1 MGRFSLFIL
10 CLFFLGCDDFF
21 RQEVQLTDKNFKKE
35 LIVQAICPADS
46 PFKILLSHTF
56 IQNSNFQLDPNLKDA
71 RVSISDGV
79 KKVILPYK
87 RTLILPKTLGI
98 VAGRNDFPGP
108 EESEIMEFG
117 VDSDFFQTGKTY
129 ELKIVWDGQEVMG
142 VCQIP
147 GEPNDLEKKPG
158 FGIKEYQRFN
168 SPGISGTTGINIF
181 PERDLDK
188 KYSYLTTVEIYEKS
202 QGKYVDVHPF
212 ISDFLIKKNELNE
225 FVDSTGIPFYGG
237 YGSSGTVNGRAQ
249 TDSGKFTIMS
259 IMPKDGEFF
268 ENLHR
273 FYFSNSFTSEPLPL
287 SQNLIGAHGLFIG
300 VNKRTWCFKPNH
312 SNGEINFEFRVCN

>member
-21 RQEVQLTDKNFKKE
+21 RQEIQLNDDNFKKE

-56 IQNSNFQLDPNLKDA
+56 IQNSNFQLDPNLKEA
-71 RVSISDGV
+71 KVSISDGIKEV
-79 KKVILPYK
+79 VLPYK
-87 RTLILPKTLGI
+87 RTLTIPKSQDSGSD
-98 VAGRNDFPGP
+98 GNDFPGP
-108 EESEIMEFG
+108 ETSEIMVFG
-117 VDSDFFQTGKTY
+117 VESDFFRTGKTY
-129 ELKIVWDGQEVMG
+129 DLKITWKDIFATGKCV
-142 VCQIP
+142 IP
-147 GEPNDLEKKPG
+147 ESPNDLEKKPG
-158 FGIKEYQRFN
+158 HVFKISRRWDYN
-168 SPGISGTTGINIF
+168 SGFGTTGVTVF
-181 PERDLDK
+181 PKRDLDPRFF
-188 KYSYLTTVEIYEKS
+188 YLTTVEVFEKS
-202 QGKYVDVHPF
+202 LGEYVDVHPF
-212 ISDFLIKKNELNE
+212 LSDFLIKKDDFGQLL
-225 FVDSTGIPFYGG
+225 DSANIPFYGAYG
-237 YGSSGTVNGRAQ
+237 YSSTLGGDSQ
-249 TDSGKFTIMS
+249 SDSGKFTIMT
-259 IMPKDGEFF
+259 IIPEDGEFF